1 MRMRMVVL
9 AFACLCVSVA
19 ANAQEQSTPILGN
32 APLKDEE
39 HGAPPVSGDQTTFG
53 YGTAAFDRGD
63 YDYAYKTFLYLAG
76 RDDVAAMRNVALM
89 KRRGLGTPRDPEG
102 AMDYLKE
109 AADDGLPTAAADLAE
124 MLLDGEAGAPD
135 PQAALPWLEQAAK
148 AHHARA
154 EFRLAEI
161 YERGQY
167 VARDVARAEQLYA
180 DAAAAGVPQAATRLN
195 LLKSGAVSA
204 PRP

>member
-1 MRMRMVVL
+1 MRL
-9 AFACLCVSVA
+9 PFLIILCLCVSVA
-19 ANAQEQSTPILGN
+19 AHAHEQSTPILGSE
-32 APLKDEE
+32 PLHDEQE
-39 HGAPPVSGDQTTFG
+39 GAPPVPGDQTTFG

-102 AMDYLKE
+102 AMEYLKD
-109 AADDGLPTAAADLAE
+109 AAADGLPTAAADLAD
-124 MLLDGEAGAPD
+124 MLLDGEAGPPD

-167 VARDVARAEQLYA
+167 VTRDVARAEQLYA

-195 LLKSGAVSA
+195 LLRSGAVSP

>member
-1 MRMRMVVL
+1 MRNVVL
-9 AFACLCVSVA
+9 VLLCLIVPGLA
-19 ANAQEQSTPILGN
+19 RAQEQSTPILGN
-32 APLKDEE
+32 TPLNDEE
-39 HGAPPVSGDQTTFG
+39 HTAPPVPGDQTTFG

-76 RDDVAAMRNVALM
+76 RNDVAAMRNVALM

-102 AMDYLKE
+102 AMEYLKE

-124 MLLDGEAGAPD
+124 MLLAGEAGKPD

-148 AHHARA
+148 AHHALA

-167 VARDVARAEQLYA
+167 VTRDVARAEQLYA
-180 DAAAAGVPQAATRLN
+180 DAAAGGVPQAATRLN

>member
-1 MRMRMVVL
+1 MRTIVV
-9 AFACLCVSVA
+9 AFACLCLPFA
-19 ANAQEQSTPILGN
+19 AQGQAQSTPILGN
-32 APLKDEE
+32 APLLEQPQ
-39 HGAPPVSGDQTTFG
+39 GAPPVPGDQPTFNG
-53 YGTAAFDRGD
+53 GVTEYDRGD
-63 YDYAYKTFLYLAG
+63 YVDAYKTFLYLAE

-102 AMDYLKE
+102 AMEYLKE

-124 MLLDGEAGAPD
+124 MLLYGEGGQPD
-135 PQAALPWLEQAAK
+135 PQSALPWLEQAAK
-148 AHHARA
+148 AHHALA

-161 YERGQY
+161 YERGLF
-167 VARDVARAEQLYA
+167 VTRDVARAEQLYA

-195 LLKSGAVSA
+195 LLKSGVVSP

>member
-1 MRMRMVVL
+1 M
-9 AFACLCVSVA
+9 
-19 ANAQEQSTPILGN
+19 PILGN
-32 APLKDEE
+32 TTLKDEE
-39 HGAPPVSGDQTTFG
+39 HTAPPVPGDQTTFG

-76 RDDVAAMRNVALM
+76 RQDVAAMRNVALM

-102 AMDYLKE
+102 AMEYLKE

-124 MLLDGEAGAPD
+124 MLLTGEAGAPD
-135 PQAALPWLEQAAK
+135 PQAAVPWLEQAAK
-148 AHHARA
+148 AHHALA

-167 VARDVARAEQLYA
+167 VTRDVARAEQLYA
-180 DAAAAGVPQAATRLN
+180 DAAAGGVPQAATRLN